1 MTHNNIDIE
10 NTIVLLKALP
20 KQKKY
25 ETNHIAFARGSQK
38 IKSNRIQ
45 KLIKRFLNG

>member
-1 MTHNNIDIE
+1 MLHENIEIE
-10 NTIVLLKALP
+10 KTIILLKALP

-25 ETNHIAFARGSQK
+25 ETSHISFARGSQK
-38 IKSNRIQ
+38 IKLNRIQ